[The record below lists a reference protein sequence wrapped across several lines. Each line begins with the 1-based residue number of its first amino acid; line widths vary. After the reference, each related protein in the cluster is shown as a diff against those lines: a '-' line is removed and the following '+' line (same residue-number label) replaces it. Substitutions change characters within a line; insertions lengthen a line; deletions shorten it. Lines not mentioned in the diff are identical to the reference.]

1 MSITLNGN
9 GAVTGLSALPDS
21 AMSSGSVIQI
31 VNAAKTDVSTIST
44 SGSSWA
50 DIPSLT
56 LDITPSNA
64 NNKILIL
71 FDTMVTSVG
80 TSSPVGFRLF
90 RDSTI
95 IGTHGTNTGDVNAAD
110 CFASQYSTMGGNTYW
125 FNINRTHY
133 DSPNTT
139 SEITYKLQWRGM
151 NDATAGTFYMNSWSD
166 GSYKCNS
173 NLRAVEIAA

>member
-1 MSITLNGN
+1 MAITINGS
-9 GAVTGLSALPDS
+9 GGVTGLTALPDS
-21 AMSSGSVIQI
+21 AMSSGSIIQ
-31 VNAAKTDVSTIST
+31 VANAAKTDVSTIST
-44 SGSSWA
+44 YSSSWT

-71 FDTMVTSVG
+71 FDTMITSSA
-80 TSSPVGFRLF
+80 TSSPIGFRLL

-110 CFASQYSTMGGNTYW
+110 SFASQYATMGGNTYW

-151 NDATAGTFYMNSWSD
+151 NNATTGTFYMNSWVD